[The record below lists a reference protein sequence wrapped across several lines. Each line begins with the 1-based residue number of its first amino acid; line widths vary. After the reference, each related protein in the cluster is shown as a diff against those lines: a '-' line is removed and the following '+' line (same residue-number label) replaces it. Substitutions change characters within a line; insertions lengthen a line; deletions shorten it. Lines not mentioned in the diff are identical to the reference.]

1 MARTADDT
9 WGPDSGVGLTATFG
23 AAVRALATS
32 AGLIN
37 DPLAEA
43 LVRAAGVPALT
54 RIIDDRRYADH
65 GIHDALASALIT
77 LYGVQTRFFD
87 DFLAAAGRAGI
98 RQVVILGS
106 GLDTRPYRLWW
117 PPNTTL
123 YELDQPD
130 IIDFKTAVLQHLR
143 ADLNAHRRAVG
154 VDLRADWLT
163 ALRRVG
169 YDAAQPTVWI
179 AETLLGGFLR
189 PDAQNRFLDEVSAAS
204 PTGSRFAGD
213 HLPGWAPW
221 ERFGLDAD
229 LAGLTYRGE
238 FRPVPQY
245 LGERGWET
253 ADQAVADVFAMLGMG
268 AHWSGFSVDDGFSPR
283 YLTATRSGDPHGP
296 GMHSRDKC

>member
-23 AAVRALATS
+23 AAGRALATS

-54 RIIDDRRYADH
+54 RMVDDRRYADD
-65 GIHDALASALIT
+65 GAGDAVTSELIT
-77 LYGVQTRFFD
+77 LLGVQTRFFD
-87 DFLAAAGRAGI
+87 EFLAAAGRAGI

-117 PPNTTL
+117 PPGTTL

-130 IIDFKTAVLQHLR
+130 VIDFKTAVLQHLR

-179 AETLLGGFLR
+179 AETLLGGLLP
-189 PDAQNRFLDEVSAAS
+189 PDAQDRFLDDVTAAS
-204 PTGSRFAGD
+204 AVGSRFVAD
-213 HLPGWAPW
+213 HQPGWAPW

-229 LAGLTYRGE
+229 LAGLTYRHE
-238 FRPVPQY
+238 FRSVPSY
-245 LGERGWET
+245 LGQRGWET
-253 ADQAVADVFAMLGMG
+253 GDRDAADVFAMIGMG
-268 AHWSGFSVDDGFSPR
+268 AHWPGSSVAGALAPR
-283 YLTATRSGDPHGP
+283 YLTATRVAEPRGWNAFA
-296 GMHSRDKC
+296 R